1 MRARTWGVALVGLLA
16 WAAAPTPGWAEEKEP
31 LGIAMEGYPYPY
43 PVHFFEVKIEG
54 QDLRIVF
61 DTAPP
66 EEAPD
71 LIGSSYADDEI
82 VRLVDELE
90 RPVWVV
96 TSDRALRERLAGRV
110 DRVIGG
116 GRFARSL

>member
-1 MRARTWGVALVGLLA
+1 MERARRAVVIVDAENVRRSLWPNLTREELVERARALTA
-16 WAAAPTPGWAEEKEP
+16 R
-31 LGIAMEGYPYPY
+31 EG
-43 PVHFFEVKIEG
+43 H
-54 QDLRIVF
+54 DLRIVF
-61 DTAPP
+61 DSAPP

-82 VRLVDELE
+82 VRLVDELQG
-90 RPVWVV
+90 PVWVV
-96 TSDRALRERLAGRV
+96 TSDRGLRERLAGRV